1 MLGIESKKKELFVD
15 EEIDLKIGRIFKQ
28 AKMNEI
34 KDYLSNKINVD
45 PFPSEKKNKNEGDDD
60 LSMETQI
67 TYKDTCDLLGELNKK
82 IYKLRKDNKDALE
95 KEKKFKL

>member
-1 MLGIESKKKELFVD
+1 
-15 EEIDLKIGRIFKQ
+15 
-28 AKMNEI
+28 MNEI

-95 KEKKFKL
+95 KEKKLKL